1 MKNILLFL
9 LTIVLL
15 SCNSD
20 SNQSDVVFNKYDETA
35 AIEAQQNHENPRMKF
50 KLFQSKVLD
59 MNEVYKPFN
68 AALSAFSE
76 EEYQSLKPLIIE
88 QNIPTIQGH
97 VKEGKLSY
105 EKLTLF
111 YLYRIRK
118 FESDST
124 KSLNAIITLNPNV
137 LEEAKQRDKDKKWGI
152 LSDVEIYG

>member
-1 MKNILLFL
+1 
-9 LTIVLL
+9 
-15 SCNSD
+15 
-20 SNQSDVVFNKYDETA
+20 
-35 AIEAQQNHENPRMKF
+35 MKF

-59 MNEVYKPFN
+59 MNEVFKPFN

-118 FESDST
+118 RQVD
-124 KSLNAIITLNPNV
+124 
-137 LEEAKQRDKDKKWGI
+137 DC
-152 LSDVEIYG
+152 